1 MKFLINGEFID
12 KSDHYDVINPYN
24 GEIVDTVPIAYRSD
38 VDNAVEAAN
47 NAKKALNELSAKEV
61 SINLQNACEEL
72 EKESKNI
79 AKLIV
84 AEAGKP
90 YKQAIVEL
98 QRSVETLQFA
108 AEEAKRIYGESVPI
122 DATGSTETRFLA
134 FTKKVPL
141 GVVGAITPFNYPV
154 NLALH
159 KIAPAIAAKNT
170 VVMKPSMEAPL
181 SALRLAEIINNHFP
195 DGVINSVTGYGSE
208 VGDAMV
214 VSTGVDKISFTGSVA
229 TGLFI
234 SSRAGMKKLTM
245 ELGGNDPLVIL
256 EDADIEKA
264 VSAAVSGAFLFSG
277 QVCIGVKR
285 LILDNRIADEFIDM
299 FVKEASKLKMGNPMD
314 ESTDIGP
321 VINESSALNIET
333 SVNRAI
339 EDGAELLL
347 GGNRKEC
354 FYEPTILDNVTMD
367 MDIVANETFGPIAPI
382 IRVDGLDEA
391 IKEANNTQY
400 GLQAGVFTESI
411 HSALRCANEI
421 DAGSVLINKESTFR
435 TDAMPFG
442 GFKSSGM
449 GKEAVHVLLHYRVKY
464 KNIYYISCRII
475 SGNLICMNCS
485 IVSCHIPT
493 ESIGILPIEFT

>member
-24 GEIVDTVPIAYRSD
+24 GEIVDTVPIAYRND
-38 VDNAVEAAN
+38 VDKAIESAN
-47 NAKKALNELSAKEV
+47 NAKKTLNDLSAKEV
-61 SINLQNACEEL
+61 SNNLLDSSREL
-72 EKESKNI
+72 EKEGENI

-90 YKQAIVEL
+90 YKQAIIEI

-122 DATGSTETRFLA
+122 DASGSTDTRFLA

-141 GVVGAITPFNYPV
+141 GVVGAISPFNYPV

-181 SALRLAEIINNHFP
+181 SALRLVEIINNHFP
-195 DGVINSVTGYGSE
+195 SGVINSVTGYGSE
-208 VGDAMV
+208 VGDAIV
-214 VSTGVDKISFTGSVA
+214 VSPYVNKISFTGSVA

-234 SSRAGMKKLTM
+234 SSRAGMKKLTL
-245 ELGGNDPLVIL
+245 ELGGNDPLVVL
-256 EDADIEKA
+256 SDANIEKA
-264 VSAAVSGAFLFSG
+264 VNAAVSGAFLFSG

-285 LILDNRIADEFIDM
+285 IILDNKIADEFIEL
-299 FVKEASKLKMGNPMD
+299 FAKKANKLKMGNPMD

-321 VINESSALNIET
+321 LINENAAINVEV
-333 SVNRAI
+333 SVNNAI
-339 EDGAELLL
+339 ENGAELIL
-347 GGNRKEC
+347 GGNRKDC
-354 FYEPTILDNVTMD
+354 FFEPTILDNVNGSMNL
-367 MDIVANETFGPIAPI
+367 VAEETFGPIAPI
-382 IRVDGLDEA
+382 IRIDGIDEA
-391 IKEANNTQY
+391 IKVANDTQY
-400 GLQAGVFTESI
+400 GLQAGVFTENI

-442 GFKSSGM
+442 GFKSSGI
-449 GKEAVHVLLHYRVKY
+449 GKEGIKYAVEDMCKT
-464 KNIYYISCRII
+464 K
-475 SGNLICMNCS
+475 LIAFNC
-485 IVSCHIPT
+485 
-493 ESIGILPIEFT
+493 E

>member
-24 GEIVDTVPIAYRSD
+24 GEVVDTVPIAYRSD

-47 NAKKALNELSAKEV
+47 NAKKALNDLSAKEV

-72 EKESKNI
+72 EKESRNI

-122 DATGSTETRFLA
+122 DATGPTEARFLA

-195 DGVINSVTGYGSE
+195 NGVINSVTGYGSE

-229 TGLFI
+229 TGLLLK
-234 SSRAGMKKLTM
+234 SR
-245 ELGGNDPLVIL
+245 
-256 EDADIEKA
+256 
-264 VSAAVSGAFLFSG
+264 
-277 QVCIGVKR
+277 
-285 LILDNRIADEFIDM
+285 
-299 FVKEASKLKMGNPMD
+299 
-314 ESTDIGP
+314 
-321 VINESSALNIET
+321 NE
-333 SVNRAI
+333 
-339 EDGAELLL
+339 
-347 GGNRKEC
+347 
-354 FYEPTILDNVTMD
+354 
-367 MDIVANETFGPIAPI
+367 
-382 IRVDGLDEA
+382 
-391 IKEANNTQY
+391 
-400 GLQAGVFTESI
+400 
-411 HSALRCANEI
+411 EI
-421 DAGSVLINKESTFR
+421 DNGAWWKRSFSHTR
-435 TDAMPFG
+435 
-442 GFKSSGM
+442 
-449 GKEAVHVLLHYRVKY
+449 R
-464 KNIYYISCRII
+464 CR
-475 SGNLICMNCS
+475 
-485 IVSCHIPT
+485 H
-493 ESIGILPIEFT
+493 

>member
-24 GEIVDTVPIAYRSD
+24 GEVVDTVPIAYRSD

-47 NAKKALNELSAKEV
+47 NAKKALNDLSAKEV

-72 EKESKNI
+72 EKESRNI

-122 DATGSTETRFLA
+122 DATGPTEARFLA

-195 DGVINSVTGYGSE
+195 NGVINSVTGYGSE
-208 VGDAMV
+208 VGDA
-214 VSTGVDKISFTGSVA
+214 TFTGSVA

-314 ESTDIGP
+314 ESIDIGP

-421 DAGSVLINKESTFR
+421 DAGSVFINKESTFR

-449 GKEAVHVLLHYRVKY
+449 GKEGIKYAVEDMCKTKLIAF
-464 KNIYYISCRII
+464 NCR
-475 SGNLICMNCS
+475 
-485 IVSCHIPT
+485 
-493 ESIGILPIEFT
+493 

>member
-24 GEIVDTVPIAYRSD
+24 GEIVDTVPIAYRND
-38 VDNAVEAAN
+38 VDKAIESAN
-47 NAKKALNELSAKEV
+47 NAKKTLNDLSAKEV
-61 SINLQNACEEL
+61 SNNLLDSSREL
-72 EKESKNI
+72 EKEGENI

-90 YKQAIVEL
+90 YKQAIIEI

-122 DATGSTETRFLA
+122 DASGSTDTRFLA

-141 GVVGAITPFNYPV
+141 GVVGAISPFNYPV

-181 SALRLAEIINNHFP
+181 SALRLVEIINNHFP
-195 DGVINSVTGYGSE
+195 SGVINSVTGYGSE
-208 VGDAMV
+208 VGDAIV
-214 VSTGVDKISFTGSVA
+214 VSPYVNKISFTGSVA

-234 SSRAGMKKLTM
+234 SSRAGMKKLTL
-245 ELGGNDPLVIL
+245 ELGGNDPLVVL
-256 EDADIEKA
+256 SDANIEKA
-264 VSAAVSGAFLFSG
+264 VNAAVSGAFLFSG

-285 LILDNRIADEFIDM
+285 IILDNKIADEFIDL
-299 FVKEASKLKMGNPMD
+299 FAKKANKLKMGNPMD

-321 VINESSALNIET
+321 LINENAAINVEV
-333 SVNRAI
+333 SVNNAI
-339 EDGAELLL
+339 ENGAELIL
-347 GGNRKEC
+347 GGNRKDC
-354 FYEPTILDNVTMD
+354 FFEPTILDNVNGSMNL
-367 MDIVANETFGPIAPI
+367 VAEETFGPIAPI
-382 IRVDGLDEA
+382 IRIDGIDEA
-391 IKEANNTQY
+391 IKVANDTQY
-400 GLQAGVFTESI
+400 GLQAGVFTENI

-442 GFKSSGM
+442 GFKSSGI
-449 GKEAVHVLLHYRVKY
+449 GKEGIKYAVEDMCKT
-464 KNIYYISCRII
+464 K
-475 SGNLICMNCS
+475 LIAFNC
-485 IVSCHIPT
+485 
-493 ESIGILPIEFT
+493 E

>member
-24 GEIVDTVPIAYRSD
+24 GEIVDTVPIGYRND
-38 VDNAVEAAN
+38 VDKAIEAAN
-47 NAKKALNELSAKEV
+47 NAKKVLNDLSAKEV
-61 SINLQNACEEL
+61 SINLFNACEEL
-72 EKESKNI
+72 EKESENI

-84 AEAGKP
+84 REAGKP

-122 DATGSTETRFLA
+122 DATGSTDARFLA

-141 GVVGAITPFNYPV
+141 GVVGTITPFNYPV

-181 SALRLAEIINNHFP
+181 SALRLAEIIDNHFP

-214 VSTGVDKISFTGSVA
+214 VSSDVNKISFTGSVA

-234 SSRAGMKKLTM
+234 SSRAGMKKLTL
-245 ELGGNDPLVIL
+245 ELGGNDPLVVL
-256 EDADIEKA
+256 DDADIEKA
-264 VSAAVSGAFLFSG
+264 TDAAVSGAFLFSG

-285 LILDNRIADEFIDM
+285 IILDNGIADEFLDA
-299 FVKEASKLKMGNPMD
+299 FVKKASRLKMGNPMD

-321 VINESSALNIET
+321 LINESAAINVETAVNSAID
-333 SVNRAI
+333 
-339 EDGAELLL
+339 DGADLIL
-347 GGNRKEC
+347 GGNRKDC
-354 FYEPTILDNVTMD
+354 FFEPTILDNVTMD
-367 MDIVANETFGPIAPI
+367 MDMVANETFGPTAPI
-382 IRVDGLDEA
+382 IRVDGIDEA
-391 IKEANNTQY
+391 IRQANNTQY
-400 GLQAGVFTESI
+400 GLQAGVFTENI
-411 HSALRCANEI
+411 RSALRCANEI

-442 GFKSSGM
+442 GFKSSGI
-449 GKEAVHVLLHYRVKY
+449 GKEGIKYAVEDMCKTKLIAF
-464 KNIYYISCRII
+464 NCR
-475 SGNLICMNCS
+475 
-485 IVSCHIPT
+485 
-493 ESIGILPIEFT
+493 

>member
-1 MKFLINGEFID
+1 MKFLINGESID

-24 GEIVDTVPIAYRSD
+24 GEIVDTVPIGYRSD
-38 VDNAVEAAN
+38 ADNAIEAAN
-47 NAKKALNELSAKEV
+47 NAKKALNDLSAKEV
-61 SINLQNACEEL
+61 SNNLLDACEEL
-72 EKESKNI
+72 EKESESI

-84 AEAGKP
+84 SEAGKP
-90 YKQAIVEL
+90 YKQAIGEL

-122 DATGSTETRFLA
+122 DATGPVDARFLA

-181 SALRLAEIINNHFP
+181 AALRLAEIINNHFP

-214 VSTGVDKISFTGSVA
+214 VSTGINKISFTGSVA

-245 ELGGNDPLVIL
+245 ELGGNDPLIVL

-264 VSAAVSGAFLFSG
+264 VDEAVTGAFTFSG
-277 QVCIGVKR
+277 QICCGVKR
-285 LILDNRIADEFIDM
+285 IILDNKVADEFIDLLIE
-299 FVKEASKLKMGNPMD
+299 KTSRLKIGNPMD

-321 VINESSALNIET
+321 VINKEAALNIEEV
-333 SVNRAI
+333 VNNSIR
-339 EDGAELLL
+339 DGAELLL
-347 GGNRKEC
+347 GGERRDC
-354 FYEPTILDNVTMD
+354 IIEPTILDNVNMS
-367 MDIVANETFGPIAPI
+367 MEVVAYETFGPVAPI
-382 IRVDGLDEA
+382 LRVEGLDEA
-391 IKEANNTQY
+391 IEVANNTQY
-400 GLQAGVFTESI
+400 GLQAGVFTENV

-421 DAGSVLINKESTFR
+421 EAGTVYVNKAPSYR
-435 TDAMPFG
+435 VDSMPFG
-442 GFKSSGM
+442 GFKSSGT
-449 GKEAVHVLLHYRVKY
+449 GKEGIKY
-464 KNIYYISCRII
+464 AIEDMCRTK
-475 SGNLICMNCS
+475 LIAFNRN
-485 IVSCHIPT
+485 
-493 ESIGILPIEFT
+493 

>member
-24 GEIVDTVPIAYRSD
+24 GEIVDTVPIGYRND
-38 VDNAVEAAN
+38 VDKAIEAAN
-47 NAKKALNELSAKEV
+47 NAKKALNDLSAKEV
-61 SINLQNACEEL
+61 SINLFNACEEL
-72 EKESKNI
+72 EKESENI
-79 AKLIV
+79 ARLIV
-84 AEAGKP
+84 REAGKP

-122 DATGSTETRFLA
+122 DATGSTDARFLA

-141 GVVGAITPFNYPV
+141 GVVGTITPFNYPV

-181 SALRLAEIINNHFP
+181 SALKLAEIIDNHFP

-214 VSTGVDKISFTGSVA
+214 VSPDVNKISFTGSVA

-234 SSRAGMKKLTM
+234 SSRAGMKKLTL
-245 ELGGNDPLVIL
+245 ELGGNDPLVVL
-256 EDADIEKA
+256 DDADIEKA
-264 VSAAVSGAFLFSG
+264 SDAAVSGAFLFSG

-285 LILDNRIADEFIDM
+285 IILDNRIADEFLDS
-299 FVKEASKLKMGNPMD
+299 FVKKAKKLKMGNPMD

-321 VINESSALNIET
+321 LINESAAINVETAVKSAID
-333 SVNRAI
+333 
-339 EDGAELLL
+339 DGAELIL
-347 GGNRKEC
+347 GGNRKDC
-354 FYEPTILDNVTMD
+354 FFEPTILDNVTMD
-367 MDIVANETFGPIAPI
+367 MDIVANETFGPTAPI
-382 IRVDGLDEA
+382 IRVDGIDEA
-391 IKEANNTQY
+391 IRQANNTQY
-400 GLQAGVFTESI
+400 GLQAGVFTENI

-442 GFKSSGM
+442 GFKSSGI
-449 GKEAVHVLLHYRVKY
+449 GKEGIKYAVEDMCKTKLIAF
-464 KNIYYISCRII
+464 NCR
-475 SGNLICMNCS
+475 
-485 IVSCHIPT
+485 
-493 ESIGILPIEFT
+493 

>member
-12 KSDHYDVINPYN
+12 KPDHYDVINPYD
-24 GEIVDTVPIAYRSD
+24 GEIVDTVPIAYRND
-38 VDNAVEAAN
+38 VDNAIEAAN
-47 NAKKALNELSAKEV
+47 NAKKSLNELSAKEV
-61 SINLQNACEEL
+61 SNNLLDACKEL
-72 EKESKNI
+72 EKESKSM

-84 AEAGKP
+84 QEAGKP
-90 YKQAIVEL
+90 IKQAMGEL

-122 DATGSTETRFLA
+122 DATGHTDARFLA

-181 SALRLAEIINNHFP
+181 AALRLAEIINNHFP

-208 VGDAMV
+208 VGDALV
-214 VSTGVDKISFTGSVA
+214 VSNDVDKITFTGSVS

-245 ELGGNDPLVIL
+245 ELGGNDPLIVL
-256 EDADIEKA
+256 DDADIEKA
-264 VSAAVSGAFLFSG
+264 VSAATAGAFSFSG

-285 LILDNRIADEFIDM
+285 IILDKRIADEFIDL

-321 VINESSALNIET
+321 LINENAAIDVET
-333 SVNRAI
+333 SVNSAI
-339 EDGAELLL
+339 KEGAELML
-347 GGNRKEC
+347 GGKRKDC
-354 FYEPTILDNVTMD
+354 FFEPTILDNVDMSMD
-367 MDIVANETFGPIAPI
+367 LVANETFGPIAPI
-382 IRVDGLDEA
+382 IRVDGIDEA
-391 IKEANNTQY
+391 IKVANDTQY
-400 GLQAGVFTESI
+400 GLQSGVFTENI
-411 HSALRCANEI
+411 HNALRCANEI
-421 DAGSVLINKESTFR
+421 EAGSVLINKESTFR

-442 GFKSSGM
+442 GFKSSGI
-449 GKEAVHVLLHYRVKY
+449 GKEGIKYAVEDMCKT
-464 KNIYYISCRII
+464 K
-475 SGNLICMNCS
+475 LIAFNCK
-485 IVSCHIPT
+485 
-493 ESIGILPIEFT
+493 

>member
-1 MKFLINGEFID
+1 
-12 KSDHYDVINPYN
+12 
-24 GEIVDTVPIAYRSD
+24 
-38 VDNAVEAAN
+38 
-47 NAKKALNELSAKEV
+47 
-61 SINLQNACEEL
+61 
-72 EKESKNI
+72 
-79 AKLIV
+79 
-84 AEAGKP
+84 
-90 YKQAIVEL
+90 
-98 QRSVETLQFA
+98 
-108 AEEAKRIYGESVPI
+108 
-122 DATGSTETRFLA
+122 
-134 FTKKVPL
+134 
-141 GVVGAITPFNYPV
+141 
-154 NLALH
+154 
-159 KIAPAIAAKNT
+159 
-170 VVMKPSMEAPL
+170 
-181 SALRLAEIINNHFP
+181 
-195 DGVINSVTGYGSE
+195 
-208 VGDAMV
+208 
-214 VSTGVDKISFTGSVA
+214 
-229 TGLFI
+229 
-234 SSRAGMKKLTM
+234 MKKLTM

-314 ESTDIGP
+314 ESIDIGP

-421 DAGSVLINKESTFR
+421 DAGSVFINKESTFR

-449 GKEAVHVLLHYRVKY
+449 GKEGIKYAVEDMCKTKLIAF
-464 KNIYYISCRII
+464 NCR
-475 SGNLICMNCS
+475 
-485 IVSCHIPT
+485 
-493 ESIGILPIEFT
+493 

>member
-24 GEIVDTVPIAYRSD
+24 GEIVDTVPIAYRND
-38 VDNAVEAAN
+38 VDKAIESAN
-47 NAKKALNELSAKEV
+47 NVKKTLNDLSAKEV
-61 SINLQNACEEL
+61 SNNLLDSSREL
-72 EKESKNI
+72 EKEGENI

-90 YKQAIVEL
+90 YKQAIIEI

-122 DATGSTETRFLA
+122 DASGSTDTRFLA

-141 GVVGAITPFNYPV
+141 GVVGAISPFNYPV

-181 SALRLAEIINNHFP
+181 SALRLVEIINNHFP
-195 DGVINSVTGYGSE
+195 SGVINSVTGYGSE
-208 VGDAMV
+208 VGDAIV
-214 VSTGVDKISFTGSVA
+214 VSPYVNKISFTGSVA

-234 SSRAGMKKLTM
+234 SSRAGMKKLTL
-245 ELGGNDPLVIL
+245 ELGGNDPLVVL
-256 EDADIEKA
+256 SDANIEKA
-264 VSAAVSGAFLFSG
+264 VNAAVSGAFLFSG

-285 LILDNRIADEFIDM
+285 IILDNKIADEFIDL
-299 FVKEASKLKMGNPMD
+299 FTKKANKLKMGNPMD
-314 ESTDIGP
+314 KSTDIGP
-321 VINESSALNIET
+321 LINENAAINVEV
-333 SVNRAI
+333 SVDNAI
-339 EDGAELLL
+339 ENGAELIL
-347 GGNRKEC
+347 GGNRKDC
-354 FYEPTILDNVTMD
+354 FFEPTILDNVNGSMNL
-367 MDIVANETFGPIAPI
+367 VAEETFGPIAPI
-382 IRVDGLDEA
+382 IRIDGIDEA
-391 IKEANNTQY
+391 IKVANDTQY
-400 GLQAGVFTESI
+400 GLQAGVFTENI

-442 GFKSSGM
+442 GFKSSGI
-449 GKEAVHVLLHYRVKY
+449 GKEGIKYAVEDMCKT
-464 KNIYYISCRII
+464 K
-475 SGNLICMNCS
+475 LIAFNC
-485 IVSCHIPT
+485 
-493 ESIGILPIEFT
+493 E

>member
-24 GEIVDTVPIAYRSD
+24 GEIVDTVPIGYRND
-38 VDNAVEAAN
+38 VDKAIEAAN
-47 NAKKALNELSAKEV
+47 NAKKALNDLSAKEL
-61 SINLQNACEEL
+61 SINLFNACEEL
-72 EKESKNI
+72 EKESENI

-84 AEAGKP
+84 REAGKP

-122 DATGSTETRFLA
+122 DATGSTDARFLA

-141 GVVGAITPFNYPV
+141 GVVGTITPFNYPV

-181 SALRLAEIINNHFP
+181 SALRLAEIIDNHFP

-214 VSTGVDKISFTGSVA
+214 VSSDVNKISFTGSVA

-234 SSRAGMKKLTM
+234 SSRAGMKKLTL
-245 ELGGNDPLVIL
+245 ELGGNDPLVVL
-256 EDADIEKA
+256 DDADIEKA
-264 VSAAVSGAFLFSG
+264 TDAAVSGAFLFSG

-285 LILDNRIADEFIDM
+285 IILDNGIADEFLDA
-299 FVKEASKLKMGNPMD
+299 FVKKASRLKMGNPMD

-321 VINESSALNIET
+321 LINESAAINVETAVNSAID
-333 SVNRAI
+333 
-339 EDGAELLL
+339 DGADLIL
-347 GGNRKEC
+347 GGNRKDC
-354 FYEPTILDNVTMD
+354 FFEPTILDNVTMD
-367 MDIVANETFGPIAPI
+367 MDMVANETFGPTAPI
-382 IRVDGLDEA
+382 IRVDGIDEA
-391 IKEANNTQY
+391 IRQANNTQY
-400 GLQAGVFTESI
+400 GLQAGVFTENI
-411 HSALRCANEI
+411 RSALRCANEI

-442 GFKSSGM
+442 GFKSSGI
-449 GKEAVHVLLHYRVKY
+449 GKEGIKYAVEDMCKTKLIAF
-464 KNIYYISCRII
+464 NCR
-475 SGNLICMNCS
+475 
-485 IVSCHIPT
+485 
-493 ESIGILPIEFT
+493 

>member
-24 GEIVDTVPIAYRSD
+24 GEIVDTVPIGYRND
-38 VDNAVEAAN
+38 VDKAIEAAN
-47 NAKKALNELSAKEV
+47 NAKKALNDLSAKEV
-61 SINLQNACEEL
+61 SINLFNACEEL
-72 EKESKNI
+72 EKESENI

-84 AEAGKP
+84 REAGKP

-108 AEEAKRIYGESVPI
+108 AEESKRIYGESVPI
-122 DATGSTETRFLA
+122 DATGSTDARFLA

-141 GVVGAITPFNYPV
+141 GVVGTITPFNYPV

-181 SALRLAEIINNHFP
+181 SALRLAEIIDNHFP

-214 VSTGVDKISFTGSVA
+214 VSSDVNKISFTGSVA

-234 SSRAGMKKLTM
+234 SSRAGMKKLTL
-245 ELGGNDPLVIL
+245 ELGGNDPLVVL
-256 EDADIEKA
+256 DDADIEKA
-264 VSAAVSGAFLFSG
+264 TDAAVSGAFLFSG

-285 LILDNRIADEFIDM
+285 IILDNGIADEFLDA
-299 FVKEASKLKMGNPMD
+299 FVKKASRLKMGNPMD

-321 VINESSALNIET
+321 LINESAAINVETAVNSAID
-333 SVNRAI
+333 
-339 EDGAELLL
+339 DGADLIL
-347 GGNRKEC
+347 GGNRKDC
-354 FYEPTILDNVTMD
+354 FFEPTILDNVTMD
-367 MDIVANETFGPIAPI
+367 MDMVANETFGPTAPI
-382 IRVDGLDEA
+382 IRVDGIDEA
-391 IKEANNTQY
+391 IRQANNTQY
-400 GLQAGVFTESI
+400 GLQAGVFTENI
-411 HSALRCANEI
+411 RSALRCANEI

-442 GFKSSGM
+442 GFKSSGI
-449 GKEAVHVLLHYRVKY
+449 GKEGIKYAVEDMCKTKLIAF
-464 KNIYYISCRII
+464 NCR
-475 SGNLICMNCS
+475 
-485 IVSCHIPT
+485 
-493 ESIGILPIEFT
+493 

>member
-24 GEIVDTVPIAYRSD
+24 GEIVDTVPIGYRND
-38 VDNAVEAAN
+38 VDKAIEAAN
-47 NAKKALNELSAKEV
+47 NAKKALNDLSAKEV
-61 SINLQNACEEL
+61 SINLFNACEEL
-72 EKESKNI
+72 EKESENI

-84 AEAGKP
+84 REAGKP

-122 DATGSTETRFLA
+122 DATGSTDARFLA

-141 GVVGAITPFNYPV
+141 GVVGTITPFNYPV

-181 SALRLAEIINNHFP
+181 SALRLAEIIDNHFP

-214 VSTGVDKISFTGSVA
+214 VSSDVNKISFTGSVA

-234 SSRAGMKKLTM
+234 SSRAGMKKLTL
-245 ELGGNDPLVIL
+245 ELGGNDPLLVL
-256 EDADIEKA
+256 DDADIEKA
-264 VSAAVSGAFLFSG
+264 TDAAVSGAFLFSG

-285 LILDNRIADEFIDM
+285 IILDNGIADEFLDA
-299 FVKEASKLKMGNPMD
+299 FVKKASRLKMGNPMD

-321 VINESSALNIET
+321 LINESAAINVETAVNSAID
-333 SVNRAI
+333 
-339 EDGAELLL
+339 DGAELIL
-347 GGNRKEC
+347 GGNRKDC
-354 FYEPTILDNVTMD
+354 FFEPTILDNVAMD
-367 MDIVANETFGPIAPI
+367 MDIVANETFGPTAPI
-382 IRVDGLDEA
+382 IRVDGIDEA
-391 IKEANNTQY
+391 IRQANNTQY
-400 GLQAGVFTESI
+400 GLQAGVFTENI
-411 HSALRCANEI
+411 HNALRCANEI

-442 GFKSSGM
+442 GFKSSGI
-449 GKEAVHVLLHYRVKY
+449 GKEGIKYAVEDMCKTKLIAF
-464 KNIYYISCRII
+464 NCR
-475 SGNLICMNCS
+475 
-485 IVSCHIPT
+485 
-493 ESIGILPIEFT
+493 

>member
-12 KSDHYDVINPYN
+12 KSDHYEVINPYN
-24 GEIVDTVPIAYRSD
+24 GEIVDTVPIGYRND
-38 VDNAVEAAN
+38 VDKAIEAAN
-47 NAKKALNELSAKEV
+47 NAKKALNDLSAKEV
-61 SINLQNACEEL
+61 SINLFNACEEL
-72 EKESKNI
+72 EKESENI

-84 AEAGKP
+84 REAGKP

-122 DATGSTETRFLA
+122 DATGSTDARFLA

-141 GVVGAITPFNYPV
+141 GVVGTITPFNYPV

-181 SALRLAEIINNHFP
+181 SALRLAEIIDNHFP

-214 VSTGVDKISFTGSVA
+214 VSSDVNKISFTGSVA

-234 SSRAGMKKLTM
+234 SSRAGMKKLTL
-245 ELGGNDPLVIL
+245 ELGGNDPLVVL
-256 EDADIEKA
+256 DDADIEKA
-264 VSAAVSGAFLFSG
+264 TDAAVSGAFLFSG

-285 LILDNRIADEFIDM
+285 IILDNGIADEFLDA
-299 FVKEASKLKMGNPMD
+299 FVKKASRLKMGNPMD

-321 VINESSALNIET
+321 LINESAAINVETAVNSAID
-333 SVNRAI
+333 
-339 EDGAELLL
+339 DGADLIL
-347 GGNRKEC
+347 GGNRKDC
-354 FYEPTILDNVTMD
+354 FFEPTILDNVTMD
-367 MDIVANETFGPIAPI
+367 MDMVANETFGPTAPI
-382 IRVDGLDEA
+382 IRVDGIDEA
-391 IKEANNTQY
+391 IRQANNTQY
-400 GLQAGVFTESI
+400 GLQAGVFTENI
-411 HSALRCANEI
+411 RSALRCANEI

-442 GFKSSGM
+442 GFKSSGI
-449 GKEAVHVLLHYRVKY
+449 GKEGIKYAVEDMCKTKLIAF
-464 KNIYYISCRII
+464 NCR
-475 SGNLICMNCS
+475 
-485 IVSCHIPT
+485 
-493 ESIGILPIEFT
+493 

>member
-24 GEIVDTVPIAYRSD
+24 GEVVDTVPIAYRSD

-47 NAKKALNELSAKEV
+47 NAKKALNDLSAKEV

-72 EKESKNI
+72 EKESRNI

-122 DATGSTETRFLA
+122 DATGPTEARFLA

-195 DGVINSVTGYGSE
+195 NGVINSVTGYGSE

-229 TGLFI
+229 T

-314 ESTDIGP
+314 ESIDIGP
-321 VINESSALNIET
+321 VINESSA
-333 SVNRAI
+333 NRAI

-421 DAGSVLINKESTFR
+421 DAGSVFINKESTFR

-449 GKEAVHVLLHYRVKY
+449 GKEGIKYAVEDMCKTKLIAF
-464 KNIYYISCRII
+464 NCR
-475 SGNLICMNCS
+475 
-485 IVSCHIPT
+485 
-493 ESIGILPIEFT
+493 

>member
-1 MKFLINGEFID
+1 
-12 KSDHYDVINPYN
+12 
-24 GEIVDTVPIAYRSD
+24 
-38 VDNAVEAAN
+38 
-47 NAKKALNELSAKEV
+47 
-61 SINLQNACEEL
+61 
-72 EKESKNI
+72 
-79 AKLIV
+79 
-84 AEAGKP
+84 
-90 YKQAIVEL
+90 
-98 QRSVETLQFA
+98 
-108 AEEAKRIYGESVPI
+108 
-122 DATGSTETRFLA
+122 
-134 FTKKVPL
+134 
-141 GVVGAITPFNYPV
+141 
-154 NLALH
+154 
-159 KIAPAIAAKNT
+159 
-170 VVMKPSMEAPL
+170 MKPSMEAPL

-195 DGVINSVTGYGSE
+195 NGVINSVTGYGSE

-229 TGLFI
+229 PGLFI

-264 VSAAVSGAFLFSG
+264 VSAAVSGAFLISG
-277 QVCIGVKR
+277 QVCIGVMS
-285 LILDNRIADEFIDM
+285 LILVNRIADEFIDM

-314 ESTDIGP
+314 ESIDIGP

-421 DAGSVLINKESTFR
+421 DAGSVFINKESTFR

-449 GKEAVHVLLHYRVKY
+449 GKEGIKYAVEDMCKTKLIAF
-464 KNIYYISCRII
+464 NCR
-475 SGNLICMNCS
+475 
-485 IVSCHIPT
+485 
-493 ESIGILPIEFT
+493 

>member
-24 GEIVDTVPIAYRSD
+24 GEIVDTVPIGYRND
-38 VDNAVEAAN
+38 VDKAIEAAN
-47 NAKKALNELSAKEV
+47 NAKKALNDLSAKEV
-61 SINLQNACEEL
+61 SINLFNACEEL
-72 EKESKNI
+72 EKESENI
-79 AKLIV
+79 ARLIV
-84 AEAGKP
+84 REVGKP

-122 DATGSTETRFLA
+122 DATGSTDARFLA

-141 GVVGAITPFNYPV
+141 GVVGTITPFNYPV

-181 SALRLAEIINNHFP
+181 SALRLAEIIDNHFP

-214 VSTGVDKISFTGSVA
+214 VSPDVNKISFTGSVA

-234 SSRAGMKKLTM
+234 SSRAGMKKLTL
-245 ELGGNDPLVIL
+245 ELGGNDPLVVL
-256 EDADIEKA
+256 DDADIEKA
-264 VSAAVSGAFLFSG
+264 TDAAVSGAFLFSG

-285 LILDNRIADEFIDM
+285 IILDNGIADEFLDA
-299 FVKEASKLKMGNPMD
+299 FVKKASRLKMGNPMD

-321 VINESSALNIET
+321 LINESAAINVETAVNSAID
-333 SVNRAI
+333 
-339 EDGAELLL
+339 DGAELIL
-347 GGNRKEC
+347 GGNRKDC
-354 FYEPTILDNVTMD
+354 FFEPTILDNVTMD
-367 MDIVANETFGPIAPI
+367 MDIVANETFGPTAPI
-382 IRVDGLDEA
+382 IRVDGIDEA
-391 IKEANNTQY
+391 IRQANNTQY
-400 GLQAGVFTESI
+400 GLQAGVFTENI

-442 GFKSSGM
+442 GFKSSGI
-449 GKEAVHVLLHYRVKY
+449 GKEGIKYAVEDMCKTKLIAF
-464 KNIYYISCRII
+464 NCR
-475 SGNLICMNCS
+475 
-485 IVSCHIPT
+485 
-493 ESIGILPIEFT
+493 

>member
-24 GEIVDTVPIAYRSD
+24 GEIVDTVPIGYRND
-38 VDNAVEAAN
+38 VDKAIEAAN
-47 NAKKALNELSAKEV
+47 NAKKALNDLSAKEV
-61 SINLQNACEEL
+61 SINLFNACEEL
-72 EKESKNI
+72 EKESENI

-84 AEAGKP
+84 REAGKP

-122 DATGSTETRFLA
+122 DATGSTDARFLA

-141 GVVGAITPFNYPV
+141 GVVGTITPFNYPV

-181 SALRLAEIINNHFP
+181 SALRLAEIIDNHFP

-214 VSTGVDKISFTGSVA
+214 VSSDVNKISFTGSVA

-234 SSRAGMKKLTM
+234 SSRAGMKKLTL
-245 ELGGNDPLVIL
+245 ELGGNDPLLVL
-256 EDADIEKA
+256 DDADIEKA
-264 VSAAVSGAFLFSG
+264 TDAAVSGAFLFSG

-285 LILDNRIADEFIDM
+285 IILDNGIADEFLDA
-299 FVKEASKLKMGNPMD
+299 FVKKASRLKMGNPMD

-321 VINESSALNIET
+321 LINESAAINVETAVNSAID
-333 SVNRAI
+333 
-339 EDGAELLL
+339 DGAELIL
-347 GGNRKEC
+347 GGNRKDC
-354 FYEPTILDNVTMD
+354 FFEPTILDNVAMD
-367 MDIVANETFGPIAPI
+367 MDIVANETFGPTAPI
-382 IRVDGLDEA
+382 IRVDGIDEA
-391 IKEANNTQY
+391 IRQANNTQY
-400 GLQAGVFTESI
+400 GLQAGVFTENI
-411 HSALRCANEI
+411 HNALRCANEI
-421 DAGSVLINKESTFR
+421 DACSVLINKESTFR

-442 GFKSSGM
+442 GFKSSGI
-449 GKEAVHVLLHYRVKY
+449 GKEGIKYAVEDMCKTKLIAF
-464 KNIYYISCRII
+464 NCR
-475 SGNLICMNCS
+475 
-485 IVSCHIPT
+485 
-493 ESIGILPIEFT
+493 

>member
-24 GEIVDTVPIAYRSD
+24 GEIVDTVPIGYRND
-38 VDNAVEAAN
+38 VDKAIEAAN
-47 NAKKALNELSAKEV
+47 NAKKALNDLSAKEV
-61 SINLQNACEEL
+61 SINLFNACEEL
-72 EKESKNI
+72 EKESKNM

-84 AEAGKP
+84 REAGKP

-122 DATGSTETRFLA
+122 DATGSTDARFLA

-141 GVVGAITPFNYPV
+141 GVVGTITPFNYPV

-181 SALRLAEIINNHFP
+181 SALRLAEIIDNHFP

-214 VSTGVDKISFTGSVA
+214 VSSDVNKISFTGSVA

-234 SSRAGMKKLTM
+234 SSRAGMKKLTL
-245 ELGGNDPLVIL
+245 ELGGNDPLVVL
-256 EDADIEKA
+256 DDADIEKA
-264 VSAAVSGAFLFSG
+264 TDAAVSGAFLFSG

-285 LILDNRIADEFIDM
+285 IILDNGIADEFLDA
-299 FVKEASKLKMGNPMD
+299 FVKKASRLKMGNPMD

-321 VINESSALNIET
+321 LINESAAINVETAVNSAID
-333 SVNRAI
+333 
-339 EDGAELLL
+339 DGADLIL
-347 GGNRKEC
+347 GGNRKDC
-354 FYEPTILDNVTMD
+354 FFEPTILDNVTMD
-367 MDIVANETFGPIAPI
+367 MDMVANETFGPTAPI
-382 IRVDGLDEA
+382 IRVDGIDEA
-391 IKEANNTQY
+391 IRQANNTQY
-400 GLQAGVFTESI
+400 GLQAGVFTENI
-411 HSALRCANEI
+411 RSALRCANEI

-442 GFKSSGM
+442 GFKSSGI
-449 GKEAVHVLLHYRVKY
+449 GKEGIKYAVEDMCKTKLIAF
-464 KNIYYISCRII
+464 NCR
-475 SGNLICMNCS
+475 
-485 IVSCHIPT
+485 
-493 ESIGILPIEFT
+493 

>member
-24 GEIVDTVPIAYRSD
+24 GEIVDTVPIGYRND
-38 VDNAVEAAN
+38 VDKAIEAAN
-47 NAKKALNELSAKEV
+47 NAKKALNDLSAKEV
-61 SINLQNACEEL
+61 SINLFNACEEL
-72 EKESKNI
+72 EKESENI

-84 AEAGKP
+84 REAGKP

-122 DATGSTETRFLA
+122 DATGSTDARFLA

-141 GVVGAITPFNYPV
+141 GVVGTITPFNYPV

-181 SALRLAEIINNHFP
+181 SALRLAEIIDNHFP

-214 VSTGVDKISFTGSVA
+214 VSSDVNKISFTGSVA

-234 SSRAGMKKLTM
+234 SSREGMKKLTL
-245 ELGGNDPLVIL
+245 ELGGNDPLVVL
-256 EDADIEKA
+256 DDADIEKA
-264 VSAAVSGAFLFSG
+264 TDAAVSGAFLFSG

-285 LILDNRIADEFIDM
+285 IILDNGIADEFLDA
-299 FVKEASKLKMGNPMD
+299 FVKKASRLKMGNPMD

-321 VINESSALNIET
+321 LINESAAINVETAVNSAID
-333 SVNRAI
+333 
-339 EDGAELLL
+339 DGADLIL
-347 GGNRKEC
+347 GGNRKDC
-354 FYEPTILDNVTMD
+354 FFEPTILDNVTMD
-367 MDIVANETFGPIAPI
+367 MDMVANETFGPTAPI
-382 IRVDGLDEA
+382 IRVDGIDEA
-391 IKEANNTQY
+391 IRQANNTQY
-400 GLQAGVFTESI
+400 GLQAGVFTENI
-411 HSALRCANEI
+411 RSALRCANEI

-442 GFKSSGM
+442 GFKSSGI
-449 GKEAVHVLLHYRVKY
+449 GKEGIKYAVEDMCKTKLIAF
-464 KNIYYISCRII
+464 NCR
-475 SGNLICMNCS
+475 
-485 IVSCHIPT
+485 
-493 ESIGILPIEFT
+493 